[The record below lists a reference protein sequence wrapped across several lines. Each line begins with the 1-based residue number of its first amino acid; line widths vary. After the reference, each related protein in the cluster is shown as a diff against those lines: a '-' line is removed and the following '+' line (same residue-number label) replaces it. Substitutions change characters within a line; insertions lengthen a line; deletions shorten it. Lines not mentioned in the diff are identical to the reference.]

1 MMLGPEN
8 IQITQA
14 YDNTQITHAYSNIDN
29 CALYRYNYVS

>member
-14 YDNTQITHAYSNIDN
+14 YGNTQITHAYGNIQIN
-29 CALYRYNYVS
+29 QA